1 MYPTLEV
8 RWFYRGTIPEEVRA
22 WFAAS
27 EPAPTH
33 EPPRVDHYLYLQK
46 SNAQGIKLREGRI
59 EIKQRLHQYGSVRF
73 YRGVTGVIE
82 HWRKWS
88 LPLVTTEDG
97 LAEFLVPRSSWIGVR
112 KERTLRGYRCDGE
125 GQVRAIPIT
134 DTGSGCHMELAKVQ
148 ADDRMWWTL
157 AFEAY
162 GAEPSL
168 RGSLA
173 STISY
178 IFEGDGAPCPLD
190 AKDSFGYARWLALL
204 EQGA

>member
-8 RWFYRGTIPEEVRA
+8 RWFYRGTIPEEVRT

-27 EPAPTH
+27 EPAPAH
-33 EPPRVDHYLYLQK
+33 EPPRIDHYLYLQK

-73 YRGVTGVIE
+73 HRGVTGVIE

-88 LPLVTTEDG
+88 LPLAPSEDG
-97 LAEFLVPRSSWIGVR
+97 VAEFLVPRSSWIGVR

-125 GQVRAIPIT
+125 GQVSAIPIT
-134 DTGSGCHMELAKVQ
+134 DTRQGCHVELAKVR
-148 ADDRMWWTL
+148 AGDREWWTL

-173 STISY
+173 STISH
-178 IFEGDGAPCPLD
+178 IFERDGAPYPLD